1 VKSPYRR
8 RLDRARTL
16 INQASPASEL
26 LLFYIE
32 LVKLQSAIFEQAD
45 SSDLV
50 PLLRWFPDL
59 IRLVERNAPQ
69 LAGTIRSESELL
81 ELLRACWEG
90 CADEF
95 EPRRVFFATALL
107 QPFAARLA
115 TRGLIDA
122 NWTGPRCP
130 FCGSRAALAVLRGE
144 GDGAKRFLLCSLCST
159 EWNFRRI
166 LCPNCGEEDKSK
178 LPVYTSA
185 GAEHIRVEA
194 CDTCLSYL
202 KSIDLTRNGIADPI
216 VDEIASLPLNIW
228 AEQHGYTKIAPNVL
242 GM

>member
-1 VKSPYRR
+1 VKSPYQR

-16 INQASPASEL
+16 INQDSPTSEL
-26 LLFYIE
+26 LSFYIE
-32 LVKLQSAIFEQAD
+32 LAKLQSAIFEQAD
-45 SSDLV
+45 SSDLA

-59 IRLVERNAPQ
+59 TRLVDRNAPQ
-69 LAGTIRSESELL
+69 LAGTIQSESELL

-90 CADEF
+90 GADEID
-95 EPRRVFFATALL
+95 PRRVFFATALL
-107 QPFAARLA
+107 QPFAAKLA

-122 NWTGPRCP
+122 NWTGARCP

-144 GDGAKRFLLCSLCST
+144 GDGAKRSLLCSLCST

-166 LCPNCGEEDKSK
+166 LCPNCGEEDKAK
-178 LPVYTSA
+178 LPVYTPA
-185 GAEHIRVEA
+185 GAEHVRVEA
-194 CDTCLSYL
+194 CDTCRSYL
-202 KSIDLTRNGIADPI
+202 KSIDLTRNGIADPV

-228 AEQHGYTKIAPNVL
+228 AERQGYTKIAPNVL